1 VIDGTVLDRLE
12 LAGKELEGKG
22 CLLCGQ
28 QPEILARC
36 FPDTGFLARG
46 GITGTIEVWY
56 PICGICARF
65 SNHIERCEARVAEMF
80 LIGGRLTC
88 GR

>member
-12 LAGKELEGKG
+12 LAGKELDGKG

-28 QPEILARC
+28 PPEMLARC
-36 FPDTGFLARG
+36 SLDTALLRQASVEAF
-46 GITGTIEVWY
+46 IEAWY
-56 PICGICARF
+56 PICGVCARF

>member
-1 VIDGTVLDRLE
+1 MIDGTVLERLE
-12 LAGKELEGKG
+12 LAGKELDGKG

-28 QPEILARC
+28 PPEILARC

-46 GITGTIEVWY
+46 GVTGTIEVWF

-65 SNHIERCEARVAEMF
+65 SNHLARCESKVSE
-80 LIGGRLTC
+80 LIRSSGKA
-88 GR
+88 